1 LIRLPVKRNIILKK
15 MKPANEFLH
24 PLPNLL
30 FFIESH
36 QTGDLETKSLWR
48 KRFNDTKFTLNAL
61 ENENFVHFLGI

>member
-1 LIRLPVKRNIILKK
+1 

-30 FFIESH
+30 FFIEPH